1 MAKINIPIIRV
12 TYNIFN
18 TANQK
23 GKSFIFDISWIKKDP
38 SHPDAKHSPKKVSRP
53 SPAKKQTKITNEP
66 RKNNNILSQPISST
80 MTPIKQEKEP
90 DKPMQPS
97 SPDRKIGQ
105 KIGMRLRNLLK
116 LPKAHKWVC
125 YEWFYS
131 NIDKYV

>member
-1 MAKINIPIIRV
+1 ML
-12 TYNIFN
+12 
-18 TANQK
+18 
-23 GKSFIFDISWIKKDP
+23 
-38 SHPDAKHSPKKVSRP
+38 RP
-53 SPAKKQTKITNEP
+53 SPLKKHTKMLNEP
-66 RKNNNILSQPISST
+66 KKNTSTSQPSTPIS
-80 MTPIKQEKEP
+80 TPIKQEKGP
-90 DKPMQPS
+90 DKLQAT